1 MISLRFNH
9 KVTTF
14 PSGLT
19 LQYPQSPCRRRRVL
33 FSWDS
38 WNLRRASW
46 PEWSVLRPGI
56 RIEKLDFTIN
66 SVISSDTGQGND
78 APRTERALCFRPNE
92 PKNKKEPERVPEGC
106 CVCLS
111 QEPLCVSYALSLSS
125 LSADS
130 LASVRVR
137 AHERKAAALS
147 LSVCALSLSPSLG
160 RPSLS
165 LRACVRVRKRRAG
178 GERTDLTVTRLQPRL
193 WAFSLSLHEAGLGLP
208 VLHRTKTCERAQGT
222 GAADN
227 HKKCE

>member
-56 RIEKLDFTIN
+56 RFEKLDSTIT

-78 APRTERALCFRPNE
+78 VPRTERALGLSEE
-92 PKNKKEPERVPEGC
+92 PKNKKEPERVPQGYGDRGTGGGFT
-106 CVCLS
+106 VARGRNMPRMHGR
-111 QEPLCVSYALSLSS
+111 EP
-125 LSADS
+125 
-130 LASVRVR
+130 
-137 AHERKAAALS
+137 AAASQTLQES
-147 LSVCALSLSPSLG
+147 GMFLG
-160 RPSLS
+160 RTVISNPGLHSS
-165 LRACVRVRKRRAG
+165 RRCHGPARERAVR
-178 GERTDLTVTRLQPRL
+178 
-193 WAFSLSLHEAGLGLP
+193 LP
-208 VLHRTKTCERAQGT
+208 VLQTAQAHLCDRPPLCLSRCGRS
-222 GAADN
+222 GQARVSSLAGSFAASTISIRSDTRM
-227 HKKCE
+227 KRRK

>member
-1 MISLRFNH
+1 MLISLRVNH

-92 PKNKKEPERVPEGC
+92 PKIKKEPERVPEAR
-106 CVCLS
+106 CVWHLRW
-111 QEPLCVSYALSLSS
+111 LF
-125 LSADS
+125 
-130 LASVRVR
+130 
-137 AHERKAAALS
+137 
-147 LSVCALSLSPSLG
+147 
-160 RPSLS
+160 
-165 LRACVRVRKRRAG
+165 LRANRGVQWSKKIVSSPLLKETPDMC
-178 GERTDLTVTRLQPRL
+178 ELY
-193 WAFSLSLHEAGLGLP
+193 S
-208 VLHRTKTCERAQGT
+208 VLKDKSR
-222 GAADN
+222 
-227 HKKCE
+227 

>member
-1 MISLRFNH
+1 MIHRLILMISLRFNH

-78 APRTERALCFRPNE
+78 
-92 PKNKKEPERVPEGC
+92 
-106 CVCLS
+106 
-111 QEPLCVSYALSLSS
+111 
-125 LSADS
+125 
-130 LASVRVR
+130 
-137 AHERKAAALS
+137 
-147 LSVCALSLSPSLG
+147 
-160 RPSLS
+160 
-165 LRACVRVRKRRAG
+165 
-178 GERTDLTVTRLQPRL
+178 
-193 WAFSLSLHEAGLGLP
+193 GLGALP
-208 VLHRTKTCERAQGT
+208 GVQLGYGWGT
-222 GAADN
+222 GGVRLGYGWGTTSRGFSRVGYGWGTVGVQLGYRWGTLGN
-227 HKKCE
+227 FR

>member
-1 MISLRFNH
+1 MLISLRVNH

-92 PKNKKEPERVPEGC
+92 PKIKKEPERVPEARC
-106 CVCLS
+106 D
-111 QEPLCVSYALSLSS
+111 YYKIKSLPH
-125 LSADS
+125 LDN
-130 LASVRVR
+130 LD
-137 AHERKAAALS
+137 
-147 LSVCALSLSPSLG
+147 
-160 RPSLS
+160 RPSTPPGEHF
-165 LRACVRVRKRRAG
+165 LRHSRPKRSKSCPEVNVVRR
-178 GERTDLTVTRLQPRL
+178 GE
-193 WAFSLSLHEAGLGLP
+193 FFGI
-208 VLHRTKTCERAQGT
+208 
-222 GAADN
+222 
-227 HKKCE
+227 

>member
-1 MISLRFNH
+1 MIHRLILMISLRFNH

-56 RIEKLDFTIN
+56 RFEKLDSTIT

-92 PKNKKEPERVPEGC
+92 PKIKKEPERVPQARCESALWEMPSAKSSP
-106 CVCLS
+106 CVP
-111 QEPLCVSYALSLSS
+111 EPGESL
-125 LSADS
+125 L
-130 LASVRVR
+130 
-137 AHERKAAALS
+137 
-147 LSVCALSLSPSLG
+147 P
-160 RPSLS
+160 RPSQVGS
-165 LRACVRVRKRRAG
+165 
-178 GERTDLTVTRLQPRL
+178 
-193 WAFSLSLHEAGLGLP
+193 
-208 VLHRTKTCERAQGT
+208 
-222 GAADN
+222 
-227 HKKCE
+227 

>member
-56 RIEKLDFTIN
+56 RFEKLDSTIT

-92 PKNKKEPERVPEGC
+92 PKNKKRAGASPRGSL
-106 CVCLS
+106 CLAS
-111 QEPLCVSYALSLSS
+111 KIVFQSI
-125 LSADS
+125 LSAPRAMNGTS
-130 LASVRVR
+130 RTRTLTRRRFRVVSQG
-137 AHERKAAALS
+137 L
-147 LSVCALSLSPSLG
+147 
-160 RPSLS
+160 
-165 LRACVRVRKRRAG
+165 LRVF
-178 GERTDLTVTRLQPRL
+178 
-193 WAFSLSLHEAGLGLP
+193 AF
-208 VLHRTKTCERAQGT
+208 C
-222 GAADN
+222 
-227 HKKCE
+227 

>member
-106 CVCLS
+106 W
-111 QEPLCVSYALSLSS
+111 
-125 LSADS
+125 D
-130 LASVRVR
+130 R
-137 AHERKAAALS
+137 
-147 LSVCALSLSPSLG
+147 
-160 RPSLS
+160 
-165 LRACVRVRKRRAG
+165 G
-178 GERTDLTVTRLQPRL
+178 GVLFGTTPTWPRL
-193 WAFSLSLHEAGLGLP
+193 NPYRMSGGQCLRRWHRPKLP
-208 VLHRTKTCERAQGT
+208 LWHRPPL
-222 GAADN
+222 
-227 HKKCE
+227 